1 MQLII
6 ITGPSGSGKTS
17 LGKELLN
24 NLQNAHIVST
34 DDFYKTGLISNL
46 LSKFI
51 KSYYDKKISCN
62 NKLFKN
68 HLKKILKHKT
78 IDYYYKYDFKK
89 KYREIIYKKSCN
101 IEILIIEG
109 IFVMD
114 LIEIFSKYDYLLI
127 NLKINKSICMKRI
140 IKRDQEERGK
150 DKKKSIEDFMQAWKI
165 YKNKKNNT
173 INIDKERELV
183 FKKDPKLEDILRKL
197 NM

>member
-17 LGKELLN
+17 LGKELLS
-24 NLQNAHIVST
+24 NLQNAHIIST

-51 KSYYDKKISCN
+51 KSYYDKKISYN
-62 NKLFKN
+62 NKLVKN
-68 HLKKILKHKT
+68 HLKKVLNDKK

-89 KYREIIYKKSCN
+89 KQRDIIYTKPKK
-101 IEILIIEG
+101 IQILIIEG

-114 LIEIFSKYDYLLI
+114 LINFLSKYDYLLI

-150 DKKKSIEDFMQAWKI
+150 DREKSIEDFMQAWKI
-165 YKNKKNNT
+165 YKDKKNNT
-173 INIDKERELV
+173 LNLDKERELV
-183 FKKDPKLEDILRKL
+183 YKKDSKLEDILSKL
-197 NM
+197 NL